1 MCFPKLTTQRLA
13 SPEATHRGPMGTDFR
28 AQILDSNPAVLFNIR
43 TPVSIEIV
51 SIFFVLSVTNQLKNV
66 SQ

>member
-1 MCFPKLTTQRLA
+1 
-13 SPEATHRGPMGTDFR
+13 MGTDFR
-28 AQILDSNPAVLFNIR
+28 AQVSDSNLAVLFNIR